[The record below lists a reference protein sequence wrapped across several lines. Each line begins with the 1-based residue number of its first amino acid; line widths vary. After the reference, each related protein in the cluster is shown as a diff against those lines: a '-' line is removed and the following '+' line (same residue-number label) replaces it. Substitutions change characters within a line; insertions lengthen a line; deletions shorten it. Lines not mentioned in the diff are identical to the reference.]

1 MSENGGNEL
10 VVVQQRDVAFYGDT
24 LAAVRGGDGQVYV
37 ALAQV
42 CSVLGVDTAGQ
53 RRRLQEHDILRD
65 GLAQGM
71 LQTAGGR
78 QRAWLVRAD
87 LVPLWLA
94 SMRAGAVREELQ
106 EKLRLLQRRAAV
118 VLWEAFRDGELTAT
132 GEPGDILPGVSPE
145 TAQAVEIARAV
156 LTLARAQAALESRL
170 GGRLGAVEARLETIE
185 AAMGNKARL
194 ITEEQATALSQAVK
208 AVALAL
214 GRASGRNEFGQVWS
228 NLYRRFGVAAY
239 RQLPAR
245 RFDEAMK
252 WLDQWYAEAT
262 ADEPGS
268 PLPF

>member
-1 MSENGGNEL
+1 MSEGEL
-10 VVVQQRDVAFYGDT
+10 VVVAQREVDFYGDA
-24 LAAVRGGDGQVYV
+24 LAAVRGDDGQVYV

-42 CSVLGVDTAGQ
+42 CDALGIDTGGQ

-65 GLAQGM
+65 GLAQATID
-71 LQTAGGR
+71 TAGGR

-94 SMRAGAVREELQ
+94 SLRAGAVRAELV

-118 VLWEAFRDGELTAT
+118 VLWEAFRDGELTAA
-132 GEPGDILPGVSPE
+132 GDDELAGVSAE
-145 TAQAVEIARAV
+145 TAQAVELARAV
-156 LTLARAQAALESRL
+156 LALARNQAAMEARL
-170 GGRLGAVEARLETIE
+170 GGRLAAVEGRLETVE
-185 AAMGNKARL
+185 AALGDKSRL

-214 GRASGRNEFGQVWS
+214 GKASGRNEFGQVWS

-252 WLDQWYAEAT
+252 WLDQWYQEAT
-262 ADEPGS
+262 PGPDS
-268 PLPF
+268 LPF